1 MTGILS
7 LESPRWRELTQ
18 AYGTAEDIPALIAHL
33 PPAGDAERDELWFGL
48 WSTLCHQG
56 DAYSGSYAALP
67 HLVAYAAPP
76 RPPAECAR
84 ALHLVG
90 AIEISR
96 IAGRG
101 PALPDDLATAYRD
114 ALAAVPSIVAAQV
127 GSAWDADTT
136 QILASVL
143 AIAKGHPRFGNAALN
158 LEPLLGCPVCDAP
171 FPPPGWDLG
180 ADA

>member
-1 MTGILS
+1 MTRALS

-18 AYGTAEDIPALIAHL
+18 AYGTAEDIPALIAYL
-33 PPAGDAERDELWFGL
+33 DLAGEEERGEIWFGL

-56 DAYSGSYAALP
+56 DAYSGSYAAVP

-90 AIEISR
+90 AVEIAR
-96 IAGRG
+96 IGDRG
-101 PALPDDLATAYRD
+101 PSLPDDLADAYRD
-114 ALAAVPSIVAAQV
+114 ALAAVPAIVAAHV
-127 GSAWDADTT
+127 GAAWDADTT
-136 QILASVL
+136 QIFAGVL
-143 AIAKGHPRFGNAALN
+143 AITKGHPRFGNAALS
-158 LEPLLGCPVCDAP
+158 LEPLLACPECDASY
-171 FPPPGWDLG
+171 PPPGWDLG